1 MKMYKHD
8 GDKYLLPLKIN
19 LACTKTMLIYNLIVF
34 LFLTL
39 TSGLL
44 VYFSVKTGIEKG
56 FSTSL
61 FCIIA
66 LFSVTCILSVALIF
80 PRHLLIDAE
89 KIQVRCFIFKK
100 GLYWVG
106 AESLTTHIS
115 DVAFTTQLN
124 CSKSINL
131 HIHKANQTNH
141 GQKVGIKKFEI
152 TFRNRKG
159 RFGSLHFHI
168 ADDSNVSLEMLNRT
182 IYDAYYKRQGI
193 VKNK

>member
-1 MKMYKHD
+1 MKKHEND
-8 GDKYLLPLKIN
+8 GNTYSLPLKIN
-19 LACTKTMLIYNLIVF
+19 LAHSKRMFGYNLIVF
-34 LFLTL
+34 LFMTL
-39 TSGLL
+39 PCGLL
-44 VYFSVKTGIEKG
+44 VLLIIESSIKKG
-56 FSTSL
+56 FDSTTYVLIAWFLSFFIFSL
-61 FCIIA
+61 
-66 LFSVTCILSVALIF
+66 VLIF
-80 PRHLLIDAE
+80 PRHLIIDAE
-89 KIQVRCFIFKK
+89 KIQIRCFMFKK
-100 GLYWVG
+100 EIYWVG
-106 AESLTTHIS
+106 AESLTTHLS

-124 CSKSINL
+124 WSKSINL